1 MKNNTFK
8 TACFV
13 GLRYLF
19 SKKKHNVINV
29 ISIVSMVGI
38 VVSAAALIV
47 VLSVFNGME
56 TFVRQSFNSFNPDY
70 QILPAEGKT
79 FSLDSFPMKEL
90 RSMQAVR
97 NAYEVV
103 SDMTLMTY
111 GERQLL
117 LSVKGV
123 EEAYLQENGID
134 TLLIDGRAA
143 LMAGSERCAVMGA
156 IAAGNVQLNLN
167 GLEPLK
173 VYYPKRMLKN
183 YSNPTNAFNI
193 DVLLPLGVF
202 ATYTDYD
209 GQYVFVPIEFA
220 RNLMDYEREVTSVEV
235 KLKNGKDYA
244 RWQPEIERLLGDK
257 FVVKNKYQQEEL
269 LYKTMKSEKLI
280 VFVILA
286 FILLVAAFNIIGT
299 LAMLI
304 IEKKD
309 DLMVFYAMGAKK
321 SLVRR
326 IFLVQGSF
334 ISMLGGIIGLI
345 LGAIVC
351 FLQQTFHIIG
361 LGDGSSGYLLDYYPV
376 QMEFLDFLLVLL
388 TIIVISVV
396 TSYIPISYM
405 KNVKSDKN

>member
-1 MKNNTFK
+1 MKNNTFQ

-90 RSMQAVR
+90 RSMQSVQ

-123 EEAYLQENGID
+123 EEDYLRENGID

-143 LMAGSERCAVMGA
+143 LTVGSECCAVMGA

-193 DVLLPLGVF
+193 DVLLPVGVF

-220 RNLMDYEREVTSVEV
+220 RSLMDYDKEATSVEV
-235 KLKNGKDYA
+235 KLKDSREYA
-244 RWQPEIERLLGDK
+244 RWQPEIEQMLGEK

-321 SLVRR
+321 LLVRR

-334 ISMLGGIIGLI
+334 ISMLGGILGLI
-345 LGAIVC
+345 LGAVVC